1 MTSLGCKRMAK
12 TTNFVSK
19 RPGFSYEWPF
29 PTLGYVFPLSQME
42 HEQASPATATASCPK
57 AAVLRLLSIARC
69 KGVEEWW

>member
-1 MTSLGCKRMAK
+1 LIPEAQDFLHGVKGGPCSSLG
-12 TTNFVSK
+12 
-19 RPGFSYEWPF
+19 Y
-29 PTLGYVFPLSQME
+29 LFPLSQME